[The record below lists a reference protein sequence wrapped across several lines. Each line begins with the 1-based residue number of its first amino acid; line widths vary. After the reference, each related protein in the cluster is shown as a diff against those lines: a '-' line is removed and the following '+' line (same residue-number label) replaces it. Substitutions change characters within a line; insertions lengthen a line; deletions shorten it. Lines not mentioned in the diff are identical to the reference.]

1 MILLKYHSFFSGKKK
16 KALKDITKEMLG
28 NGMLGNRARLDH
40 STGREQWRVH
50 LVVSMQGLLSFL
62 FLSVNHLFKN

>member
-1 MILLKYHSFFSGKKK
+1 MILLKYHYFFSEKKK
-16 KALKDITKEMLG
+16 TLKDITKEMLG

-50 LVVSMQGLLSFL
+50 LVVSMQGLLSV
-62 FLSVNHLFKN
+62 SVSFC

>member
-1 MILLKYHSFFSGKKK
+1 MILLKYHSFFSEKKK
-16 KALKDITKEMLG
+16 NLKDITKEMLG